1 MHDWSSLSHVR
12 WDCKY
17 HIVFVSNWIFR
28 PKPMNLLQP
37 ADIMALSVISCVR
50 PTCYHYFTALNHIK
64 MSILVILC
72 LTCKTLPY
80 IVAAWLTSTSKRKK
94 EDPTCTFEK

>member
-1 MHDWSSLSHVR
+1 MFTEPKYEVRCHEKNEWEEISDWS
-12 WDCKY
+12 
-17 HIVFVSNWIFR
+17 FR

-37 ADIMALSVISCVR
+37 ADFMALSIISRVR
-50 PTCYHYFTALNHIK
+50 PTYSHYFTALNHIK
-64 MSILVILC
+64 MRILVILC